1 MLQNRLQASPQ
12 PAPPQPSQN
21 PQTARGGAVFGKVNL
36 LIYLVLLLFIYE
48 KYVPEEYKLSA
59 VLGRFEGNIESHS
72 MNAKL
77 EATRAMVAAQ
87 EQEKAKAELEK
98 QLALVREQ
106 NSLELQKQQQ
116 LLKAQNDLELQK
128 QMLLM
133 RQKVVSDAA
142 ETQVGIATLGQLFAA
157 FAGAHGKQELA
168 NTVSLGSEAL
178 RAQAMQELDQ
188 EMQRGLDYMTAGN
201 GQPAVVAA
209 GRTTTGARPSTIQQA
224 STGGQPVSQ
233 QGGGQ
238 NSWQQRDKEAVAQL
252 VPKVTMARVYKSL
265 KQHLNDEQFAAVKKG
280 NGAWIQARNR
290 DCQAKEKDSDAVKC
304 LAVYTN
310 RYRDALL
317 DTHHQLIGPFLVP
330 RQS

>member
-1 MLQNRLQASPQ
+1 
-12 PAPPQPSQN
+12 
-21 PQTARGGAVFGKVNL
+21 
-36 LIYLVLLLFIYE
+36 
-48 KYVPEEYKLSA
+48 
-59 VLGRFEGNIESHS
+59 
-72 MNAKL
+72 
-77 EATRAMVAAQ
+77 
-87 EQEKAKAELEK
+87 
-98 QLALVREQ
+98 
-106 NSLELQKQQQ
+106 
-116 LLKAQNDLELQK
+116 
-128 QMLLM
+128 
-133 RQKVVSDAA
+133 
-142 ETQVGIATLGQLFAA
+142 
-157 FAGAHGKQELA
+157 
-168 NTVSLGSEAL
+168 
-178 RAQAMQELDQ
+178 
-188 EMQRGLDYMTAGN
+188 MQRGLDYMTAGN

-252 VPKVTMARVYKSL
+252 VPKVTGPGFNCKNVKLTRLEELLCTVPELGRFDEVMSSVYKSL

-280 NGAWIQARNR
+280 NRAWIQARNR